1 MIMKRVRA
9 LAATFGMLASA
20 TALAGHVQAQERPE
34 IWHYYAAGSEKAGID
49 AMIDYANTQNPE
61 NTVGQRVIPGNVV
74 ELRRQ
79 LQTALLGGQPPAA
92 YQSSMASELKTF
104 VDGGRLHDLS
114 KVWTEIKGDEIFP
127 EGIQRVVKIGGKPY
141 GIPFDLSLINN
152 VFYNKAIFDEHKLAA
167 PKNWEELTAAC
178 KTLRDAGIEPLGNA
192 GGPFWSLYNFYAPL
206 VSTVG
211 AEGYYKIASGELGF
225 DTPEFRKALQLYRDT
240 MVSCY
245 AKNWSGKTWTQTA
258 DDVVNGNTGMF
269 MMGIWAAAYF
279 KQAGFA
285 PGEKFDV
292 FPAPGTDGKVIFQMD
307 AFAVPEGTETTI
319 AAAEAFIRAATSP
332 KGLESFAVPKGS
344 LAPSTA
350 VPATIYDYAGKKFAE
365 QYAAASEANAVL
377 PNLFFLLP
385 TKVGTELGNQI
396 ERFAID
402 PSEATENEVIATLEA
417 VRQEALAEEAFTKW

>member
-1 MIMKRVRA
+1 MRRIQKFAAALGA
-9 LAATFGMLASA
+9 LAAA
-20 TALAGHVQAQERPE
+20 TALAGTARAQEKPE

-49 AMIDYANTQNPE
+49 ALIDYANKQNPD
-61 NTVGQRVIPGNVV
+61 NPVGQRVIPGNVV

-114 KVWTEIKGDEIFP
+114 AVWAEIKGDEIFP

-152 VFYNKAIFDEHKLAA
+152 VFYNKALFEKMKITPPTNWDELV
-167 PKNWEELTAAC
+167 AAC
-178 KTLRDAGIEPLGNA
+178 KTLREGGVEPLGNA

-211 AEGYYKIASGELGF
+211 VDGYYKIASGEMGF

-258 DDVVNGNTGMF
+258 DDVVNNNTGMF
-269 MMGIWAAAYF
+269 MMGIWASAYF

-307 AFAVPEGTETTI
+307 AFAVPEGPEATVK
-319 AAAEAFIRAATSP
+319 AAEGFIRAATSP

-350 VPATIYDYAGKKFAE
+350 VPASIYDYAGKKFAE
-365 QYAAASEANAVL
+365 QYAAASKANAVL

-402 PSEATENEVIATLEA
+402 PSESNENEVISTLEA
-417 VRQEALAEEAFTKW
+417 LRQEALAEEAYTKW